1 MNNFKQIWWVLGS
14 FLLMIFSTQVS
25 LAQTFKVNKSAS
37 NMKIEGSSNVHDWEE
52 EVGDFQGTLAAEL
65 ENGQLVKI
73 NQLDFTVIAE
83 SIKSEHSAMDKNTYK
98 ALETKKN
105 PKITFQ
111 LDKVNNIDCTSGSK
125 CKVVTSGYLTIA
137 GTKKQVELIFDA
149 TVKGDKI
156 VLSGSKSL
164 KMSEY
169 KIEAP
174 TAMFGAITTDDE
186 VKINFNTVFTK

>member
-1 MNNFKQIWWVLGS
+1 MNNSKQIWWVLGS
-14 FLLMIFSTQVS
+14 FLMMIFSTQVS
-25 LAQTFKVNKSAS
+25 LAQTYKVNKSAS

-52 EVGDFQGTLAAEL
+52 EVGDFQGTLVAEL

-98 ALETKKN
+98 ALKTDKN
-105 PKITFQ
+105 PKITYE
-111 LDKVNNIDCTSGSK
+111 LEKVNNIDCTSGSK
-125 CKVVTSGYLTIA
+125 CKVVTTGYLTIA
-137 GTKKQVELIFDA
+137 GTKKSVELTFDA
-149 TVKGDKI
+149 TVSGDKI
-156 VLSGSKSL
+156 VLAGDKTI

>member
-1 MNNFKQIWWVLGS
+1 MNNSKQIWLVLGS
-14 FLLMIFSTQVS
+14 FLMMIFSTQVS
-25 LAQTFKVNKSAS
+25 LAQTYKVNKSAS

-52 EVGDFQGTLAAEL
+52 EVGDFQGTLVAEL

-98 ALETKKN
+98 ALKTDKN
-105 PKITFQ
+105 PKITYK
-111 LDKVNNIDCTSGSK
+111 LEKVNNIDCTSGSK
-125 CKVVTSGYLTIA
+125 CKVVTTGYLTIA
-137 GTKKQVELIFDA
+137 GTKKQVELTFDA
-149 TVKGDKI
+149 TVSGDKI
-156 VLSGSKSL
+156 VLAGDKTL